1 MAGRT
6 GVHDRA
12 LYPGSSAVRVTLRDL
27 VHVEVA
33 PATERAM
40 MLVMTLLS
48 KVLVM
53 ALALAPALP
62 GCGGDADAESATA
75 ELQALSSSGVTGK
88 ATFTATNGKV
98 LVEASISGLTPGQHG
113 FHVHEWGNCSAPD
126 GTSAGGHFNPD
137 GHEHGSPG
145 VAAHPGDLGNLV
157 ADANGRATLSLVLDQ
172 VTLDAGPLS
181 VVGRGL
187 IVHADPDDLKSQP
200 VGMAGARIACAVI
213 TNDTGETKPVLAPM

>member
-1 MAGRT
+1 
-6 GVHDRA
+6 
-12 LYPGSSAVRVTLRDL
+12 
-27 VHVEVA
+27 
-33 PATERAM
+33 M
-40 MLVMTLLS
+40 MLAMTLPS
-48 KVLVM
+48 KVLILAV
-53 ALALAPALP
+53 ALAPALP
-62 GCGGDADAESATA
+62 GCGGDAESATA
-75 ELQALSSSGVTGK
+75 ELQALSSKGVTGK
-88 ATFTATNGKV
+88 ATFTATTDGKV

-113 FHVHEWGNCSAPD
+113 FHVHEWGDCSAPD
-126 GTSAGGHFNPD
+126 GMSAGGHFNPD

-200 VGMAGARIACAVI
+200 VGLAGARIACAVI
-213 TNDTGETKPVLAPM
+213 THDTGETKRVLAPI